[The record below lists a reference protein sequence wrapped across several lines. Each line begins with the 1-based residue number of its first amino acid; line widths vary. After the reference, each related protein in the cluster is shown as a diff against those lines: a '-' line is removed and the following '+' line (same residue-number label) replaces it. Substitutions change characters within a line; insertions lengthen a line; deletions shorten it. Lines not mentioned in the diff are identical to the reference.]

1 METLTNKRIS
11 TMKKSI
17 KSYSSCFIAVTDDD
31 VQEYINTIY
40 SFMHNKD
47 KIKLANIENFYL
59 ATKFR
64 NENDKLLTIIDILI
78 EFAFLNGSERFK

>member
-1 METLTNKRIS
+1 
-11 TMKKSI
+11 MKKSI